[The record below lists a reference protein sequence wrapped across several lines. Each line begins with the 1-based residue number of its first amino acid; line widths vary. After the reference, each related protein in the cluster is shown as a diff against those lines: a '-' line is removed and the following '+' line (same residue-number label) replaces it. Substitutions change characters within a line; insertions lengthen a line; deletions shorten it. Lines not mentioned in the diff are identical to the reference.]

1 MKLTG
6 DKKDADGKPLME
18 DLELWWH
25 DPVEVIKDLMGNPVF
40 CEVMKYAPEKLFE
53 DCEEKSHVI
62 NEIWTADWWWELQVS
77 VLCNKIYGNGTDQN
91 IRKSCHLVQQLYR
104 SSSLQTKPDS
114 HNSKETRAPGLYT

>member
-1 MKLTG
+1 MAWKLQTMKLTG

-25 DPVEVIKDLMGNPVF
+25 DPVEVIKDLMGNPAF

-62 NEIWTADWWWELQVS
+62 NEM
-77 VLCNKIYGNGTDQN
+77 
-91 IRKSCHLVQQLYR
+91 
-104 SSSLQTKPDS
+104 
-114 HNSKETRAPGLYT
+114 